1 MVQYNLKKSKEGKG
15 KDSPDRN
22 TDKKRPSSLDLSD
35 TELLMDGDA
44 EFLERFD
51 SRGKKIRLRRGKIK
65 NPVMDRLEKSYA
77 VINFHPQT
85 LITQKDLKQRATSVV
100 YSKYKALKRQF
111 AVQEQQRR
119 LNWFRSVVIS
129 KQFAKNLLKDARRK
143 LQDQQKRESEQRAA
157 HRDTENRRGKLSSNK
172 HQRSSMYSQKAMHHK
187 NSNDRIK
194 KQRSEIGSVSD
205 FGGDGAS
212 FALK

>member
-22 TDKKRPSSLDLSD
+22 TDKKRPFSLDLSD

-77 VINFHPQT
+77 VINFHP
-85 LITQKDLKQRATSVV
+85 
-100 YSKYKALKRQF
+100 
-111 AVQEQQRR
+111 
-119 LNWFRSVVIS
+119 
-129 KQFAKNLLKDARRK
+129 
-143 LQDQQKRESEQRAA
+143 
-157 HRDTENRRGKLSSNK
+157 
-172 HQRSSMYSQKAMHHK
+172 
-187 NSNDRIK
+187 
-194 KQRSEIGSVSD
+194 
-205 FGGDGAS
+205 
-212 FALK
+212 